1 MLLYKNIFLS
11 SFNILFISV
20 MTTKHIIMNEI
31 APKSQIGEL
40 RHQVLKGPITPSLI
54 VNARGLREA
63 QLLCNNVTLP
73 AESPLSGGDVYRRR
87 CKKATVVPNVVSSSS
102 TNEPELKIRK
112 IISTKQCVF
121 SDTDFLCENQI
132 NMLQTIIENGG
143 VGKLNHQCIFVLQ
156 EINKKI
162 GGYKTQDKMKG
173 LFDPTAFVDET
184 YVLQL
189 LLGSQLD
196 CFYCKKKTNVL
207 YQQVREPSQW
217 SLERIDNSMGH
228 NKGNVEIACLSCNL
242 SRKTMYHERFAFTK
256 QLGKIIKLSK

>member
-20 MTTKHIIMNEI
+20 MTTKHIIMNDI
-31 APKSQIGEL
+31 TAKSQIGES
-40 RHQVLKGPITPSLI
+40 RHKVLKDPI
-54 VNARGLREA
+54 
-63 QLLCNNVTLP
+63 
-73 AESPLSGGDVYRRR
+73 
-87 CKKATVVPNVVSSSS
+87 KAKAIPNVVRSSSS
-102 TNEPELKIRK
+102 VNEPEMKIRK

-121 SDTDFLCENQI
+121 SDADYLCENQI
-132 NMLQTIIENGG
+132 NMLQTITESGDA
-143 VGKLNHQCIFVLQ
+143 GKLNHQCIFVLQ

-173 LFDPTAFVDET
+173 LFDPTAFVDEA

-189 LLGSQLD
+189 LLGSHLD

-228 NKGNVEIACLSCNL
+228 NKGNVVIACLSCNL

-256 QLGKIIKLSK
+256 QMGKIIKLSK